1 MFLDVRCATRKN
13 KASVLRVA
21 SAWKIGANAAIT
33 GMRRPGSSGAPTSL
47 SVLISTH
54 TSTEI
59 CQDIWVDARLCLSEE
74 SLQEGDSDASERTN
88 AMPLESQL
96 RGCILPHDQTEVIF
110 AISSVSTCAC
120 ACTHACMHVHDMHA
134 HMHETSIHC

>member
-1 MFLDVRCATRKN
+1 MF
-13 KASVLRVA
+13 
-21 SAWKIGANAAIT
+21 AALLAKT
-33 GMRRPGSSGAPTSL
+33 KRQYCVWPPHGRLAPTLPSPACA
-47 SVLISTH
+47 VLGQV
-54 TSTEI
+54 ELRRAF
-59 CQDIWVDARLCLSEE
+59 QCLSALTHQQK
-74 SLQEGDSDASERTN
+74 SAKIFGLPRDCASRKRACMQEGDSDASERTN